1 MKSGSQ
7 GNKLWLFSFLKG
19 RVRLKQTSAKKCSQ
33 IFISSYDFLNSMLNK
48 LPKPLRNFYLISIVL
63 FLAWMLL
70 LDSNNLISR
79 FQLSSK
85 LRSLENEKEYY
96 EEKIKEVEKDH
107 DELFGDQESLEKFA
121 REKYLMKNESEDI
134 YIVVEK

>member
-1 MKSGSQ
+1 
-7 GNKLWLFSFLKG
+7 
-19 RVRLKQTSAKKCSQ
+19 
-33 IFISSYDFLNSMLNK
+33 MLNK
-48 LPKPLRNFYLISIVL
+48 LPKPLRNFYFVSIAL
-63 FLAWMLL
+63 FIGWMLF

-96 EEKIKEVEKDH
+96 EEKIKEVEKDR
-107 DELFGDQESLEKFA
+107 DELFGDRESLEKFA
-121 REKYLMKNESEDI
+121 REKYLMKKETEDI